1 MLITSLALGSPH
13 AVIRLALAAHPTWHC
28 VFRIDVVAHVSIV
41 TFQLAFFRSNVVRAS
56 LLAGFAAM
64 ASILV
69 VVVYVATVRARMTV
83 ATLLAAPRTLPLALW
98 LRCFRSLARHVPI
111 VTFQTEFTSRTR
123 HQKMKTIATPREGF
137 QSAVSEPT
145 QTILLRTASVN
156 TSAAIQNHLKSLI
169 VSIVTF
175 RD

>member
-1 MLITSLALGSPH
+1 MTCPYCNLSPALFGPKLTVE
-13 AVIRLALAAHPTWHC
+13 ATEVPR
-28 VFRIDVVAHVSIV
+28 RIDANR
-41 TFQLAFFRSNVVRAS
+41 LVRFPDS
-56 LLAGFAAM
+56 GVEW
-64 ASILV
+64 I
-69 VVVYVATVRARMTV
+69 VATVFTICRVSEFRARA
-83 ATLLAAPRTLPLALW
+83 ATWHQCAN
-98 LRCFRSLARHVPI
+98 HVTSDFLSCSHVSI